1 MTKNLVC
8 AMLSGLLVLL
18 ASPAFS
24 QDKSAS
30 TDTSMQIL
38 RAKVKADK
46 KLLIAV
52 NMDLTDAEAAT
63 FWPVYDAYQKD
74 LQAITIAIDEA
85 EAKAR
90 RDTAT
95 RLQAILPGKK
105 VARYLQIESK
115 IRAGVRYELAANV
128 PLVE

>member
-52 NMDLTDAEAAT
+52 NMDLTDAEAVKLTHEA
-63 FWPVYDAYQKD
+63 
-74 LQAITIAIDEA
+74 IAIDEA

-105 VARYLQIESK
+105 AARYLQIESK

>member
-105 VARYLQIESK
+105 AARYLQIESK